1 MKKSVLNTAK
11 TLSRVSLVAALAF
24 AFVTSACTKHVS
36 DTDTTINIAVK
47 ANIKGL
53 DPIRA
58 NDLYSSMAIANIFE
72 GLLEYNYLKRP
83 FTLQPALADGMPTVS
98 ADGLTHTFK
107 IKKGVKFQDNA
118 AFPGGKGRE
127 LTAQDFIYSWKRL
140 ADPKNASEGFWIF
153 DGKIKGLNEWA
164 DAMKAGKATYE
175 TAIEGL
181 SAPDANTLVIKLVKP
196 YYQLD
201 YVLAMPF
208 AMVVPKEAVDK
219 YGEEFLN
226 NPVGTGPF
234 MLKSASDWIRNSK
247 MTLTKNPTWRG
258 ETYPTE
264 GEPGDKEKGLLEDAG
279 KPLPFADK
287 VVLTELLEDTPRWQN
302 TMKGNFEYLEIPND
316 NFESAVDK
324 ADRKKI
330 APELAA
336 KGMRLDISDAPDV
349 SYVGINMKDPILG
362 KNKDLRHA
370 LALAD
375 DAQTNIDKFLNG
387 RGIVAQGPIP
397 AGFSSYDPNFKN
409 PYHPKD
415 LEKAKAALA
424 KAGFPE
430 GKGLQELT
438 YETLSDSKARQG
450 AEFFAQN
457 MAAIGVKVK
466 INANTWPQFQDK
478 IKTGKA
484 QLFGIAW
491 NADYPDEQNFYQLF
505 YSKNMSPGP
514 NDTSFSNA
522 EFDKIYEQSLTLPP
536 GKERDEL
543 YKKLNAIVVEESP
556 WLFTAHRQSFKVVQ
570 GWLHNFKW
578 NDIANDDV
586 KYLRV
591 DPKQRAELSKKL

>member
-1 MKKSVLNTAK
+1 LK
-11 TLSRVSLVAALAF
+11 TSLFAALAF
-24 AFVTSACTKHVS
+24 ALAATACTKKVS

-47 ANIKGL
+47 ANIKGM

-58 NDLYSSMAIANIFE
+58 NDLYSSMAIANVFE

-107 IKKGVKFQDNA
+107 IKKGVKFQDNPC
-118 AFPGGKGRE
+118 FKDGKGRE
-127 LTAQDFIYSWKRL
+127 LTAQDFVYSWKRL

-164 DAMKAGKATYE
+164 DGMKTGKTNYDSP
-175 TAIEGL
+175 IEGL
-181 SAPDANTLVIKLVKP
+181 TTPDANTLVIKLIKP

-208 AMVVPKEAVDK
+208 SMVVPKEAVDK
-219 YGEEFLN
+219 YGQEFLN

-234 MLKSASDWIRNSK
+234 MLKSASDWVRNSK
-247 MTLTKNPTWRG
+247 MTLVKNPTWRG
-258 ETYPTE
+258 ETYPSE
-264 GEPGDKEKGLLEDAG
+264 GEPGDKEAGLLEDAG
-279 KPLPFADK
+279 KPMPFAEK
-287 VVLTELLEDTPRWQN
+287 LVLTELIEDTPRWQN
-302 TMKGNFEYLEIPND
+302 VMKGNFEYLDIPND

-324 ADRKKI
+324 NDRTKI

-336 KGMRLDISDAPDV
+336 KGMRINISDAPDV
-349 SYVGINMKDPILG
+349 TYTGINMKDPVLG

-370 LALAD
+370 IAWAAD
-375 DAQTNIDKFLNG
+375 AATTIDKFLNG

-397 AGFSSYDPNFKN
+397 AGFSSYDPNFKS
-409 PYHPKD
+409 PYKPKN

-424 KAGFPE
+424 KAGFPD
-430 GKGLQELT
+430 GKGLAELT
-438 YETLSDSKARQG
+438 YETLSDSKSRQMT
-450 AEFFAQN
+450 EFFAQN
-457 MAAIGVKVK
+457 MAAIGIKVK

-514 NDTSFSNA
+514 NDSSFSNA
-522 EFDKIYEQSLTLPP
+522 EFDKLYEQSLAMAP
-536 GKERDEL
+536 GAARDAV

-556 WLFTAHRQSFKVVQ
+556 WIFTAHRQSYKVVH
-570 GWLHNFKW
+570 GWLKNFKW
-578 NDIANDDV
+578 NDIQNDTA

-591 DPKQRAELSKKL
+591 DPKKRAELSKKL